1 MKRIWLVLLCLGV
14 LSTMTGC
21 YVAPYPAY
29 PAYAYPAYGG
39 YAGAD
44 VSIGIGRGWGGYRH
58 HHHHGDY
65 RGFRYGGYSGHG
77 RWRR

>member
-39 YAGAD
+39 YVGTD
-44 VSIGIGRGWGGYRH
+44 VSIGIGKSWGGH

-77 RWRR
+77 RWHR